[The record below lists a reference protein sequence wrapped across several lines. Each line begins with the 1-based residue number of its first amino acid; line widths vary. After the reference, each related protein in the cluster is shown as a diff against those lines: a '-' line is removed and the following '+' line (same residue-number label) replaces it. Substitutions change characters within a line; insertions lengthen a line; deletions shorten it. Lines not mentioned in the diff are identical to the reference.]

1 MKEKKY
7 FEEKWTSKIH
17 FGTKVDYVKAAEA
30 KGLFSAD
37 VSLFPFRNRHLL
49 SLTHPNKHI
58 KVITQTSC
66 YTTE

>member
-37 VSLFPFRNRHLL
+37 VSLFPFRNRHL
-49 SLTHPNKHI
+49 
-58 KVITQTSC
+58 
-66 YTTE
+66 